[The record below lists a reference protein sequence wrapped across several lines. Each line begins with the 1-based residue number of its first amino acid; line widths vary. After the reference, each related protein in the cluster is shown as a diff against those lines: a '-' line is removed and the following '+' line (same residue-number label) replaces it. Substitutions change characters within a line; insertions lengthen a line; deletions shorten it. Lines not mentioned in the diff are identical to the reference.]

1 MSLLL
6 CYCSILFHQH
16 PTLLLFH
23 QQPPSHIVSGPVLLV
38 QVAVDRRRSQSSA
51 TEEISSLAKLQSA
64 YYKRKLEMKEE
75 QHALYIKEHER
86 KAKVYDLQEQYYAAK
101 LRKLAEE

>member
-1 MSLLL
+1 
-6 CYCSILFHQH
+6 
-16 PTLLLFH
+16 
-23 QQPPSHIVSGPVLLV
+23 
-38 QVAVDRRRSQSSA
+38 
-51 TEEISSLAKLQSA
+51 
-64 YYKRKLEMKEE
+64 MKEE

>member
-1 MSLLL
+1 MLLL
-6 CYCSILFHQH
+6 D
-16 PTLLLFH
+16 PV
-23 QQPPSHIVSGPVLLV
+23 PSTSHATAVPSATTQSHRQWSRSARTSRRPN
-38 QVAVDRRRSQSSA
+38 AVDRRRSQSSA